1 MERKRAGARTGKSEA
16 TTSDRS
22 QETLQLPLR
31 VTIVRPPVGVQFCIQ
46 GRNRDELVGRAVS
59 AGDDLSFDLD
69 IRVAHGKSGP
79 PRFLGPFTHGTP
91 EERFL
96 YLRGDAC
103 WAAGLLLDAARQG
116 PSLRHYSETHRA
128 GTPDGSRETGGP
140 PLGGG
145 QRWWTCMRVSNST
158 RWWLAV
164 DPVSRSGVSDHLPT
178 LPVATCRRCVCGS

>member
-22 QETLQLPLR
+22 PEPLQLSLR
-31 VTIVRPPVGVQFCIQ
+31 VTIVRPPAGVQFCIQ

-96 YLRGDAC
+96 YVCVGTLAGQPDSC
-103 WAAGLLLDAARQG
+103 WTRRAKVPLSVITRKLIEQARRTVAARLEARLWGAAKDGGPVCASVTLLD
-116 PSLRHYSETHRA
+116 
-128 GTPDGSRETGGP
+128 GGWR
-140 PLGGG
+140 LI
-145 QRWWTCMRVSNST
+145 R
-158 RWWLAV
+158 
-164 DPVSRSGVSDHLPT
+164 
-178 LPVATCRRCVCGS
+178 